1 MESSLYVHNEQ
12 TVSVI
17 LLNAYRTISY
27 LKHLNIDTKL
37 WQTQTHTHAHTDSLF
52 AIIGWPV
59 RLLQRRDKHKNH
71 SVQQKVSAS

>member
-37 WQTQTHTHAHTDSLF
+37 
-52 AIIGWPV
+52 
-59 RLLQRRDKHKNH
+59 
-71 SVQQKVSAS
+71 